1 MDLEYSLRHINTE
14 EKYTAEANV
23 IEYRMLAKPKEYPH
37 MVNFEVQ
44 YMCIIQDE

>member
-1 MDLEYSLRHINTE
+1 MDLKSSFRHINAK

-37 MVNFEVQ
+37 MVNVEIQ
-44 YMCIIQDE
+44 YSYIRISS